1 MICTYSTITV
11 KKLTSFK
18 KFIEA
23 EKSDHQAMEKFLNEL
38 KNSNII
44 DQLNLD
50 EHADPNL
57 NFNRFMEN
65 FMKLKEQHLPKEVV
79 RFYRKKTPN

>member
-18 KFIEA
+18 KFIEV
-23 EKSDHQAMEKFLNEL
+23 EKSDHQTMEKFLNEFN
-38 KNSNII
+38 NSNII

-57 NFNRFMEN
+57 NFNRFMEH
-65 FMKLKEQHLPKEVV
+65 FMKLKEQHLPKKVV
-79 RFYRKKTPN
+79 RFDKKKTQN